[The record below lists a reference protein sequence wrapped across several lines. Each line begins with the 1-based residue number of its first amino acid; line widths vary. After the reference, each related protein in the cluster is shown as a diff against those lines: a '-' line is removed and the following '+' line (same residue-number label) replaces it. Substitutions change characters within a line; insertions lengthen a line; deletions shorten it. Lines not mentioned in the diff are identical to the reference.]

1 MPPTGRGSE
10 RIGVPMRAIVASAV
24 LLIRRSEAQREE
36 RLPAARLLLPRTD
49 AVDHATDHRLP
60 GISRATLGP
69 LLALGA
75 EERAAV
81 VPLLELS
88 HPPTPSLPALRRA
101 WHAPRRGNPRRCP
114 RGRRAARG

>member
-1 MPPTGRGSE
+1 SMPPTGRGSE
-10 RIGVPMRAIVASAV
+10 LICVPMRAIVASAV

-75 EERAAV
+75 KERAAV

-88 HPPTPSLPALRRA
+88 HPPTPPSPRSSGRRLHPSTAPAL
-101 WHAPRRGNPRRCP
+101 PP
-114 RGRRAARG
+114 AAAIGPA